1 MPLKNSEL
9 VWFTDGSSFIKDGQ
23 RKVGAAIVDNTGRVI
38 WAEALPPGTSAQKA
52 ELIAV
57 IQALERARGR
67 RVTIY
72 TDSRYAF
79 STVHVQGPICKERGL
94 LMAEGREIK
103 NLPEIRRLL
112 AAVHLPQ
119 AVSIVHVPGHQK
131 GENAW
136 AQGNSAADAAV
147 LEAAAGDHKA
157 HIPTVGLPPPGMGTL
172 PPSPIYSP
180 SDLRWVQD
188 NTTRPAG
195 TNEWYQDQ
203 DDNLLL
209 PANLGRHLCTHLHQT
224 THLGEKKT
232 STLLQTAQLRFPQQK
247 KTIQDIVRTCKACQ
261 MMRPDKSTQVLDIGR
276 KGQDIIGR

>member
-1 MPLKNSEL
+1 M
-9 VWFTDGSSFIKDGQ
+9 
-23 RKVGAAIVDNTGRVI
+23 VDDTGRVI
-38 WAEALPPGTSAQKA
+38 WAEALAPGTSAQKA

-180 SDLRWVQD
+180 SDLCWVQD
-188 NTTRPAG
+188 NTTCPVG
-195 TNEWYQDQ
+195 KNGWYWDQ
-203 DDNLLL
+203 DNNLLL
-209 PANLGRHLCTHLHQT
+209 PADLGKHLCTHLHQT
-224 THLGEKKT
+224 IHLGEKKT
-232 STLLQTAQLRFPQQK
+232 DTPTNGAAAVSPTEENHPGYSPHLQGLSDDETGKRTARRCKISGGKARTSLGDRFH
-247 KTIQDIVRTCKACQ
+247 
-261 MMRPDKSTQVLDIGR
+261 
-276 KGQDIIGR
+276 